1 MMNRRGANFRYI
13 AFSTVT
19 GRTLARGATAD
30 EVVTLA
36 CRLVANAGDVE
47 VLDCGREGHAVWSER
62 MPLAQARM
70 RHRRVVCGTG
80 LEGAAK

>member
-1 MMNRRGANFRYI
+1 MNRRGANFRYI

-19 GRTLARGATAD
+19 GHTLARGATAQ
-30 EVVTLA
+30 EVVVLTN
-36 CRLVANAGDVE
+36 RLMPNARDVE
-47 VLDCGREGHAVWSER
+47 VLDCGDDGHTVWSER
-62 MPLAQARM
+62 MPFAQARM